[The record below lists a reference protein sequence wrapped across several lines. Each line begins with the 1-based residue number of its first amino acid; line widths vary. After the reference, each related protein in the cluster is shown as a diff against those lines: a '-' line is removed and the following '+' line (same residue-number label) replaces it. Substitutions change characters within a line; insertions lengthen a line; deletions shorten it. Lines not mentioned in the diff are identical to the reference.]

1 MVSPNDRPN
10 RINTYDAHRKR
21 MIAET
26 GAFISWALQHPD
38 QVPRLPRRRLSDG
51 GFKAIL
57 SRPGAKAAVV
67 AFWKRTLGG

>member
-1 MVSPNDRPN
+1 MVSPNDRFGREN
-10 RINTYDAHRKR
+10 AYDARRRR

-26 GAFISWALQHPD
+26 GAFITWALNHPD
-38 QVPRLPRRRLSDG
+38 QVPRLPRRRVEDG

-57 SRPGAKAAVV
+57 SRPGARAAVA

>member
-1 MVSPNDRPN
+1 
-10 RINTYDAHRKR
+10 

-26 GAFISWALQHPD
+26 GAFITWALNHPD
-38 QVPRLPRRRLSDG
+38 QVPRLPRRRVEDG

-57 SRPGAKAAVV
+57 SRPGARAAVA